1 MIVMVS
7 SPQAFQKTGFDIPS
21 QVTLPGKQVFS
32 TNILPSKFE
41 SMNYGY
47 SKPMYSDLY
56 NPAPQS
62 FSVDGSV
69 AMYPVHDTLIPQ
81 LPASSGYKQE
91 LAERED
97 TGVLQKNA
105 GATGSEL
112 ENLLGGNDLGALL
125 NMFMP
130 TNKEKEEPSPDFGIP
145 SDISSILDP
154 FPDQSGLEL
163 NNSPLAAA
171 DTQTGID
178 LWTGPKKEE
187 APLEQPETALSAQDP
202 FMAGLYTEDNA
213 RFSPDSDRLYNSAP
227 SLNDIFSEANR
238 GETPSP
244 TNSALQSPQFYS
256 ASSDAWDRQL
266 QELFEKAT
274 FDFSDGDFMLPPP
287 PKRLHDDSPPYSSS
301 PSDPAPLYPQHLENV
316 WSIDPTPPSSR
327 SRTPSPLPPTS
338 LSPPQTPAASPAPKP
353 AASPAEAPDRTS
365 ERGGERKNGVLL
377 FGKHEDEIIHKL
389 LVPRP
394 GVKGKPLTRDKLVSM
409 PVEEFNHLL
418 DLTRLSEIEVAFMKE
433 WRRRGKNKTAAQV
446 ARKRKRDELVELDEE
461 VEGLRQQKVGLQS
474 KFDRIRSEIAALKE
488 RTMAAE
494 DRVYLRYSKQHE
506 SAVSRDTHAIH
517 VTKGGKVVLVPRISS
532 QILLV
537 K

>member
-1 MIVMVS
+1 
-7 SPQAFQKTGFDIPS
+7 
-21 QVTLPGKQVFS
+21 
-32 TNILPSKFE
+32 
-41 SMNYGY
+41 
-47 SKPMYSDLY
+47 MYPDLY
-56 NPAPQS
+56 SPAPQS

-81 LPASSGYKQE
+81 LPAASGYKQE
-91 LAERED
+91 LAERGD
-97 TGVLQKNA
+97 TLQKNA

-130 TNKEKEEPSPDFGIP
+130 TNKEEKEEPATDFAIP
-145 SDISSILDP
+145 SDFSSILDQ
-154 FPDQSGLEL
+154 FPDQSALEL

-171 DTQTGID
+171 DSQTGIE

-187 APLEQPETALSAQDP
+187 AVLEQPETALSSQDP
-202 FMAGLYTEDNA
+202 FMAGLYAEDNA
-213 RFSPDSDRLYNSAP
+213 RFSPDSERLYNSAP
-227 SLNDIFSEANR
+227 SLNDIFTEANHR
-238 GETPSP
+238 ETPSP

-256 ASSDAWDRQL
+256 AGSDAWDSQL

-287 PKRLHDDSPPYSSS
+287 SKRLHDDTPPYSSS
-301 PSDPAPLYPQHLENV
+301 PSDPAPLYPQPPENL
-316 WSIDPTPPSSR
+316 WSFDPTPPSSR
-327 SRTPSPLPPTS
+327 SHTPSPVPPTS
-338 LSPPQTPAASPAPKP
+338 FSPPRTPAASPAPKP
-353 AASPAEAPDRTS
+353 AASPIEAPDKTS
-365 ERGGERKNGVLL
+365 EKGDRKNGVLL

-488 RTMAAE
+488 RTMTAE
-494 DRVYLRYSKQHE
+494 DRVYLRYSKQHGT
-506 SAVSRDTHAIH
+506 AVSRDTHAIH
-517 VTKGGKVVLVPRISS
+517 VTKGGKVMLVPRISS